1 MINKVKNKLKKI
13 FGSKIASSN
22 QVLGTFIK
30 SDNVELDNVSI
41 KMGTKAKLTLL
52 NGVKIK
58 NYNIVIEEGEMIV
71 GENSILQ
78 QGNNSLIPSIYI
90 NKGVLNIGNN
100 NNIKADFCIKF
111 GGKCT
116 IGEYNCLNELTEVR
130 CDEKIDIGSFN
141 LISYECMIYDTNTHC
156 MYLPEKRRELTI
168 KDFPNIGIEYE
179 KPMTKPISIG
189 NDCWVGK
196 RSVILKGCQI
206 GDEAVLSACS
216 VVTKNVPK
224 KHLAYGNPSQFKPI
238 LKS

>member
-1 MINKVKNKLKKI
+1 
-13 FGSKIASSN
+13 
-22 QVLGTFIK
+22 
-30 SDNVELDNVSI
+30 
-41 KMGTKAKLTLL
+41 
-52 NGVKIK
+52 
-58 NYNIVIEEGEMIV
+58 
-71 GENSILQ
+71 
-78 QGNNSLIPSIYI
+78 
-90 NKGVLNIGNN
+90 
-100 NNIKADFCIKF
+100 
-111 GGKCT
+111 
-116 IGEYNCLNELTEVR
+116 
-130 CDEKIDIGSFN
+130 
-141 LISYECMIYDTNTHC
+141 